1 MLQYSQKKEVLDLT
15 VITFLDEKNG
25 MMFNNRR
32 QSKDE
37 VVKKYI
43 KEIIGEETLYLSAY
57 SKKYYDFGKEVNKF
71 NNSMSFALVED
82 PKNMPLSIDK
92 FIIFYWN
99 RHYPAD
105 SFFNCDLN
113 KYVVTNETEIVG
125 KSHEKI
131 TVRTYERGNV

>member
-1 MLQYSQKKEVLDLT
+1 
-15 VITFLDEKNG
+15 
-25 MMFNNRR
+25 MFNNRR

-43 KEIIGEETLYLSAY
+43 KEIIGEKTLYLSAY
-57 SKKYYDFGKEVNKF
+57 SKKYYDFGKEVNEF
-71 NNSMSFALVED
+71 NNSMSFVLVED

-105 SFFNCDLN
+105 RFFNYDLN

-131 TVRTYERGNV
+131 TVRTYERGNA